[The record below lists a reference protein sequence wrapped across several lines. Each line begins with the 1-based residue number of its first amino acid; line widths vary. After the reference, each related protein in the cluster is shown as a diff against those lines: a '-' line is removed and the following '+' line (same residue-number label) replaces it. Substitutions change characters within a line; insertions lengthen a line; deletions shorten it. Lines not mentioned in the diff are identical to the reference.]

1 MTKATELK
9 KKIADILEGLRR
21 REVVGTVLVREV
33 NESLF
38 DMDIP
43 KYPAAILPPPYIT
56 AEVIT
61 NSENLRT
68 YTFELLIIQKQEN
81 VTDTN
86 PVEDLMESIIDE
98 FDNYP
103 SLDGTAEGGL
113 EPATS
118 PTETFTTRGKSFTLF
133 RVILKAKAS
142 KAITL

>member
-9 KKIADILEGLRR
+9 NKIADILESLQRQ
-21 REVVGTVLVREV
+21 EVLGTVLVREV

-38 DMDIP
+38 DLDIP
-43 KYPAAILPPPYIT
+43 KYPAAVLPPPYIT
-56 AEVIT
+56 GEIIT
-61 NSENLRT
+61 NSENLRS
-68 YTFELLIIQKQEN
+68 YNFELLIIVKQEN
-81 VTDTN
+81 ITSDN
-86 PVEDLMESIIDE
+86 PIEDLMETIMDT

-118 PTETFTTRGKSFTLF
+118 PTETFTTRGKTFTLF